1 MLCFL
6 STWSPIWPDDHRG
19 VITWGVIIT
28 SNPSHQ
34 MMGHPEQ
41 GEKCSFQS
49 QRNTYQ
55 KYWQSLRYMY
65 TDRKKPSRHSSHQ
78 MMGFPKQWKYIYTS
92 RPILTA
98 QWTGYWTE
106 HILQQYGF
114 RTLSY
119 GNISEDQDS
128 DLATHNISDTFQ
140 IIMGREI
147 GHQLGTGIIWW
158 HILDTGQP
166 IDIQQLQIN
175 WSMAKWAVFVQQRKS
190 IKSFAISNPK
200 PPGM

>member
-1 MLCFL
+1 MEVL
-6 STWSPIWPDDHRG
+6 
-19 VITWGVIIT
+19 
-28 SNPSHQ
+28 
-34 MMGHPEQ
+34 
-41 GEKCSFQS
+41 
-49 QRNTYQ
+49 
-55 KYWQSLRYMY
+55 
-65 TDRKKPSRHSSHQ
+65 
-78 MMGFPKQWKYIYTS
+78 IYTS

-175 WSMAKWAVFVQQRKS
+175 WSMAKWAVFVQQRNKVLLFPILS
-190 IKSFAISNPK
+190 PLGCKVSQYLLSFALFSANWSETKWFRLVCASKILTQRAFSEKFWNLVAVFV
-200 PPGM
+200 GLVELALFRAY

>member
-1 MLCFL
+1 
-6 STWSPIWPDDHRG
+6 
-19 VITWGVIIT
+19 
-28 SNPSHQ
+28 
-34 MMGHPEQ
+34 
-41 GEKCSFQS
+41 
-49 QRNTYQ
+49 
-55 KYWQSLRYMY
+55 
-65 TDRKKPSRHSSHQ
+65 

-147 GHQLGTGIIWW
+147 GHQLGTGIIGW

-166 IDIQQLQIN
+166 NDIQQLQIN

-200 PPGM
+200 PPWDVKFPSICWAFHCFQQIDLKLNGSDLSAPRKSWHSGHSVRNSEIWLQYLLDW

>member
-1 MLCFL
+1 MEVL
-6 STWSPIWPDDHRG
+6 
-19 VITWGVIIT
+19 
-28 SNPSHQ
+28 
-34 MMGHPEQ
+34 
-41 GEKCSFQS
+41 
-49 QRNTYQ
+49 
-55 KYWQSLRYMY
+55 
-65 TDRKKPSRHSSHQ
+65 
-78 MMGFPKQWKYIYTS
+78 IYTS

-166 IDIQQLQIN
+166 IDNWYPATADKLEHGQVGSICPAKKKAPKVLLFPIISPFGCKVSQYLLSFALFSAN
-175 WSMAKWAVFVQQRKS
+175 WSETKWFRLVCASKILTQREFSEKFWNLVAVFVGLVELALFR
-190 IKSFAISNPK
+190 AC
-200 PPGM
+200 